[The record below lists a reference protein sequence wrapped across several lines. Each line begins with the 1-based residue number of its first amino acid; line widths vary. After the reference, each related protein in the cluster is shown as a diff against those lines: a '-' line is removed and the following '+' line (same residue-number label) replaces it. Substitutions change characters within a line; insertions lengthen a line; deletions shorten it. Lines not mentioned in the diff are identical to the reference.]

1 VIATTNTSAKSIN
14 APSTLQIGKND
25 SCAEGNGAQILTLG
39 GVDLAADMRM
49 YGGQIIAKGDVAF
62 AANANGIEGA
72 SIIAGG
78 TISGTSNMTMGF
90 CGDGMEDSFRAEYFR
105 LVQ

>member
-1 VIATTNTSAKSIN
+1 MTDRLTTAI
-14 APSTLQIGKND
+14 
-25 SCAEGNGAQILTLG
+25 
-39 GVDLAADMRM
+39 
-49 YGGQIIAKGDVAF
+49 
-62 AANANGIEGA
+62 
-72 SIIAGG
+72 G